1 MPRRHS
7 RRHSQKSHTLILI
20 LVSAA
25 ALFAAFGAWKI
36 TSLIREYQVSRDA
49 YDDIILETSE
59 RYAVDPALVKAVIWR
74 ESRFRP
80 YARGKAC
87 TLF

>member
-1 MPRRHS
+1 MPRRYS

-59 RYAVDPALVKAVIWR
+59 RYAVDPALVKDYPR
-74 ESRFRP
+74 LYLGGHGKS
-80 YARGKAC
+80 YARRA
-87 TLF
+87 